1 MKRLIVFSATGFVI
15 AMTTVLLIR
24 LGPGVAPA
32 KAEDSL
38 VTMSPAERQAF
49 ADLDA
54 RTIQSMNNADMGQY
68 LALREKAIAT
78 NGLRFAANEEIGRM
92 GRRALGQTFRLN
104 AVQFDLA
111 EGDCVSF
118 VNRTLALALA
128 KDWDSYY
135 LLIERIRHKDGVVEY
150 KNRNFFTLGDWLP
163 NNAWLLDDVTAQ
175 LGPANNRPA
184 QSFTHVVRPKV
195 FDERPSEVDPR
206 FMRITFKGS
215 DYKSPNKETRT
226 DSYVPTERIPE
237 VLRDLRTGDV
247 VLVLRPANG
256 GHMGCDHMGLITIGP
271 DGQVNFLHSAPPRVR
286 EEPLTG
292 FLQRCPWISGLKFL
306 RLKDNARELAAQQVT
321 AMAGKVTAPSP
332 AEQDVK
338 IDTLRANRA
347 AAQSSGKPQ

>member
-1 MKRLIVFSATGFVI
+1 MKRLIVFSVTGLVI
-15 AMTTVLLIR
+15 AIAVVLLIR
-24 LGPGVAPA
+24 LGPGAAPA
-32 KAEDSL
+32 KAEEPL
-38 VTMSPAERQAF
+38 VTMTPEERQVF

-54 RTIQSMNNADMGQY
+54 RTIQSLRNTDLGQY
-68 LALREKAIAT
+68 LPLREKAIAT
-78 NGLRFAANEEIGRM
+78 DGLRFIAHEEVGRM
-92 GRRALGQTFRLN
+92 GRRAVGQAFRLN

-175 LGPANNRPA
+175 LGPADNRPA

-195 FDERPSEVDPR
+195 FYERPAAPGSA
-206 FMRITFKGS
+206 FTRITFKGS
-215 DYKSPNKETRT
+215 DYESPDKETRT
-226 DSYVPTERIPE
+226 ESYVPTQRIPE

-247 VLVLRPANG
+247 VLILRPANG
-256 GHMGCDHMGLITIGP
+256 GHMGCDHMGLIAVAA
-271 DGQVNFLHSAPPRVR
+271 DGQVNILHSAPRQVR

-292 FLQRCPWISGLKFL
+292 FLERCNWISGLRFL

-321 AMAGKVTAPSP
+321 AMTGQVSVPTP

-347 AAQSSGKPQ
+347 AAK

>member
-1 MKRLIVFSATGFVI
+1 MKRLIVLSVTGLVI
-15 AMTTVLLIR
+15 AVTTILLIR
-24 LGPGVAPA
+24 LGPGAAPA
-32 KAEDSL
+32 KAQEPL
-38 VTMSPAERQAF
+38 VTMTPVERQAF

-54 RTIQSMNNADMGQY
+54 RPIQNMRNTDLGQY
-68 LALREKAIAT
+68 LPLRQKAIAT
-78 NGLRFAANEEIGRM
+78 DGLRFAANEEIGRM
-92 GRRALGQTFRLN
+92 GRRAVGQAFRLN

-175 LGPANNRPA
+175 LGPAENRPA

-195 FDERPSEVDPR
+195 FDERPAAPGSA
-206 FMRITFKGS
+206 FTRITFKGS
-215 DYKSPNKETRT
+215 DYKSPDKETRT

-247 VLVLRPANG
+247 VLILRPANG
-256 GHMGCDHMGLITIGP
+256 GHLGCDHMGLIAVAA
-271 DGQVNFLHSAPPRVR
+271 DGQVNILHSAPRQVR

-292 FLQRCPWISGLKFL
+292 FLERCNWISGLKFL

-321 AMAGKVTAPSP
+321 AMTGQVTVPPP
-332 AEQDVK
+332 AEQDAK
-338 IDTLRANRA
+338 NDTLRANRA
-347 AAQSSGKPQ
+347 TSD